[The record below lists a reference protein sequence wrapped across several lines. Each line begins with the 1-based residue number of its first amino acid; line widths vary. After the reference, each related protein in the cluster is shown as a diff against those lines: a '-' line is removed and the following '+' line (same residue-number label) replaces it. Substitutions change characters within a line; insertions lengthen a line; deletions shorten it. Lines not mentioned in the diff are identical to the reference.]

1 MPWGLFPHAGA
12 GGADMQL
19 VFKIMHGLHLS
30 WRGSL
35 LEKNLVLPTEM
46 LLVSIPHYFVTSYL
60 SAMSSKHVATYELIY
75 IISNK
80 IFAKQ

>member
-1 MPWGLFPHAGA
+1 
-12 GGADMQL
+12 
-19 VFKIMHGLHLS
+19 
-30 WRGSL
+30 
-35 LEKNLVLPTEM
+35 M